1 MNAKRIILGG
11 LAAAVIIA
19 VVETLLFAVVL
30 ADAMAAAR
38 AEKGVPEAS
47 WGGTLYL
54 VTTIVLGLL
63 LAWLYAAIRPRYGPG
78 PGTALRAGAFMWV
91 ATWLIYYVWLAPS
104 GRGLLFLKPGHTAI
118 ALAGELTGVL
128 LGALGAAWMYREREE
143 PAA

>member
-11 LAAAVIIA
+11 LVAAVIIA
-19 VVETLLFAVVL
+19 VVETLLWSVAL

-38 AEKGVPEAS
+38 AQNAVPEAS

-54 VTTIVLGLL
+54 VTTLVLGLL

-78 PGTALRAGAFMWV
+78 PATALRAGGFLWM

-104 GRGLLFLKPGHTAI
+104 GRGLLFLRPGHTAI
-118 ALAGELTGVL
+118 ALLVELAGVL
-128 LGALGAAWMYREREE
+128 LGALGAGWVYREREE
-143 PAA
+143 MAV